1 MYKNFKKVFCTIL
14 IFVLAFSSSFSS
26 MAFAANDEVSTPY
39 GLNKPTVY
47 WDFDDGQYNF
57 AGEADYSDLYSEY
70 LFTDASK
77 VEIYASKLNSLGI
90 KFEEFGLNTI
100 MITEHPTWLR
110 TGYEEES
117 LRRIIELV
125 IEKHKFN
132 PKIFNDNLAKTL
144 ACKMSVKGNTRITH
158 EQMESILEK
167 LVLCDNPYN
176 CPHGRPTII
185 NFTIYEIEKMF
196 KRVMN

>member
-77 VEIYASKLNSLGI
+77 VEIYVDNNHASKQLTVKLLKQIPYSVDWSQSTVKIPAGEDCKWEVNISADDTYIL
-90 KFEEFGLNTI
+90 KFSGPSDFD
-100 MITEHPTWLR
+100 
-110 TGYEEES
+110 GY
-117 LRRIIELV
+117 I
-125 IEKHKFN
+125 
-132 PKIFNDNLAKTL
+132 
-144 ACKMSVKGNTRITH
+144 
-158 EQMESILEK
+158 
-167 LVLCDNPYN
+167 
-176 CPHGRPTII
+176 
-185 NFTIYEIEKMF
+185 
-196 KRVMN
+196 KRVS